1 MALMLCALLRGHD
14 FARVVISGLF
24 AVAVT
29 NAQVDTAVVTTQ
41 PVTTEPSGTSN
52 VELRIVPRI
61 YPSIAPLDVD
71 RWCRWMT
78 LSRAQR
84 MFFESLYEDYAKAY
98 SNTVEQHFGDLVRLS
113 REVELA
119 LAEHGVFSA
128 DYADAFSLYVSE
140 SQKMNSGGRWGSPA
154 TNSRSGS

>member
-52 VELRIVPRI
+52 VEL
-61 YPSIAPLDVD
+61 
-71 RWCRWMT
+71 
-78 LSRAQR
+78 
-84 MFFESLYEDYAKAY
+84 
-98 SNTVEQHFGDLVRLS
+98 NG
-113 REVELA
+113 
-119 LAEHGVFSA
+119 
-128 DYADAFSLYVSE
+128 
-140 SQKMNSGGRWGSPA
+140 
-154 TNSRSGS
+154 